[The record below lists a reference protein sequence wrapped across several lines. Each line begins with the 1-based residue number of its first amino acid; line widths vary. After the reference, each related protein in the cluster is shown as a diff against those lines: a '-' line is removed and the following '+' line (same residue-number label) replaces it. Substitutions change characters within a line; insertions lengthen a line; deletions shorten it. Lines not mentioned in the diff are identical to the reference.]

1 MPRVTRNIDEKEQ
14 SQSGGRRENSMNVV
28 ERDRARKQLVERA
41 KDDEADVVDIEA
53 SDSYSVASEL
63 REQFRDFFNGS

>member
-14 SQSGGRRENSMNVV
+14 SQSGGKRENSMNVV

-53 SDSYSVASEL
+53 SDSYSVASEV
-63 REQFRDFFNGS
+63 REQFRDFFNSL